1 MKARSFKKFFV
12 RIALSALLTFSS
24 TAAVFAATAQLSL
37 AEQSANSIQED
48 TDTPSVDDSDA
59 QAAAA
64 SYLTSGSGI
73 QQVAASVNSITVQWN
88 SVSNAD
94 KYAVSISNF
103 NSSSYRFLGYVGNT
117 RNKVTINK
125 LKAGTAYNIKLTAL
139 NSSGTAINS
148 RTAGCTTL
156 YTSVNIKS
164 SYAAGNGYT
173 FNMATVNPSNSISGY
188 KVIYQSYASKKAVT
202 KYFNTRYSFTL
213 PMSGTAFYQVKIYPY
228 IILNNKRYVSSSAT
242 TRYVATGV
250 TLQKAGNTSTSMS
263 VKWNRISGATN
274 YTVYIKYP
282 GNSSFKKVNTTTSNS
297 FTLTGMKKN
306 SKYGIKII
314 ANKKVKN
321 KTWHSYAKVYNMSL
335 V

>member
-1 MKARSFKKFFV
+1 MKSRSFKKFFV
-12 RIALSALLTFSS
+12 SIALSAILTFSS

-73 QQVAASVNSITVQWN
+73 QQVAASVNSITVQWS

-139 NSSGTAINS
+139 NSSGTAISS
-148 RTAGCTTL
+148 RTAGCTL
-156 YTSVNIKS
+156 Y
-164 SYAAGNGYT
+164 
-173 FNMATVNPSNSISGY
+173 
-188 KVIYQSYASKKAVT
+188 QC
-202 KYFNTRYSFTL
+202 KY
-213 PMSGTAFYQVKIYPY
+213 
-228 IILNNKRYVSSSAT
+228 
-242 TRYVATGV
+242 
-250 TLQKAGNTSTSMS
+250 
-263 VKWNRISGATN
+263 
-274 YTVYIKYP
+274 
-282 GNSSFKKVNTTTSNS
+282 
-297 FTLTGMKKN
+297 
-306 SKYGIKII
+306 
-314 ANKKVKN
+314 
-321 KTWHSYAKVYNMSL
+321 
-335 V
+335 

>member
-1 MKARSFKKFFV
+1 
-12 RIALSALLTFSS
+12 
-24 TAAVFAATAQLSL
+24 
-37 AEQSANSIQED
+37 
-48 TDTPSVDDSDA
+48 
-59 QAAAA
+59 
-64 SYLTSGSGI
+64 
-73 QQVAASVNSITVQWN
+73 
-88 SVSNAD
+88 
-94 KYAVSISNF
+94 
-103 NSSSYRFLGYVGNT
+103 
-117 RNKVTINK
+117 
-125 LKAGTAYNIKLTAL
+125 
-139 NSSGTAINS
+139 
-148 RTAGCTTL
+148 
-156 YTSVNIKS
+156 
-164 SYAAGNGYT
+164 
-173 FNMATVNPSNSISGY
+173 
-188 KVIYQSYASKKAVT
+188 
-202 KYFNTRYSFTL
+202 
-213 PMSGTAFYQVKIYPY
+213 MSGTAFYQVKIYPY
-228 IILNNKRYVSSSAT
+228 IILKNKRYVSSSAT

>member
-12 RIALSALLTFSS
+12 SIALSAILTFHPPLL
-24 TAAVFAATAQLSL
+24 FLQQLHSFHWQNSL
-37 AEQSANSIQED
+37 QIRFRKTQILLLLMILMRKRSGF
-48 TDTPSVDDSDA
+48 
-59 QAAAA
+59 
-64 SYLTSGSGI
+64 YLTSGSGI
-73 QQVAASVNSITVQWN
+73 QQVAASVNSITVQWS

-139 NSSGTAINS
+139 NSSGTAISS

-202 KYFNTRYSFTL
+202 KLLTPDIPL
-213 PMSGTAFYQVKIYPY
+213 PCLCPELHFI
-228 IILNNKRYVSSSAT
+228 R
-242 TRYVATGV
+242 
-250 TLQKAGNTSTSMS
+250 
-263 VKWNRISGATN
+263 
-274 YTVYIKYP
+274 
-282 GNSSFKKVNTTTSNS
+282 
-297 FTLTGMKKN
+297 
-306 SKYGIKII
+306 
-314 ANKKVKN
+314 
-321 KTWHSYAKVYNMSL
+321 
-335 V
+335 